1 MGLSTFFD
9 NFFSGL
15 AFGMLAN
22 NPFFGCMG
30 CYAFGSGYSMNRVD
44 FETFANP
51 FPNIFGNVQYNNTPS
66 VSIMNTFANPTFPTV
81 DFSRI
86 GQSIW
91 DDTVGPDSEFSKRM
105 KEYFSNSN
113 QYCDC
118 QTNTYN
124 NASIYPY
131 SMPFSP
137 YFFSDTYNPY
147 MTYGFQPAASATVT
161 SDKTNTESLKDDKQK
176 TKNISVTTK
185 VDNSETSS
193 YTNTSKVL
201 KGKKWYEMTDNE
213 LKQIYGN
220 YSYDIT
226 KPYTGSEENLN
237 SFLKGKGVLEGKAK
251 AFLDAQ
257 KKYGISAAALAAI
270 TTHESGNGKSNL
282 AINKNN
288 VGGVRISGSTTFRTF
303 NNVEECIMYMAKLLR
318 NSYVDNPPEKP
329 GAHLKMLYQINA
341 RYCPASDPT
350 DRTNENSSWARA
362 VANNMSI
369 IEKMS

>member
-1 MGLSTFFD
+1 MGLGNFFD
-9 NFFSGL
+9 NFISGL

-22 NPFFGCMG
+22 NPLLGGMG
-30 CYAFGSGYSMNRVD
+30 CYGFGSGYSMNRVD

-81 DFSRI
+81 DFSKI

-113 QYCDC
+113 QNCDC

-124 NASIYPY
+124 NNSIYQY

-137 YFFSDTYNPY
+137 YFFSNTYNPY
-147 MTYGFQPAASATVT
+147 MTYGFQPTTYTTKAGA
-161 SDKTNTESLKDDKQK
+161 ESSIDNKQK
-176 TKNISVTTK
+176 TESYSVTTNI
-185 VDNSETSS
+185 DNSNKT
-193 YTNTSKVL
+193 VL
-201 KGKKWYEMTDNE
+201 KGKKWYEMTDTE
-213 LKQIYGN
+213 MKQVYGN
-220 YSYDIT
+220 YSNDIT

-270 TTHESGNGKSNL
+270 TVHESGNGKSNL
-282 AINKNN
+282 ATNKNN
-288 VGGVRISGSTTFRTF
+288 VGGVRISGTTTFRTF
-303 NNVEECIMYMAKLLR
+303 NNVEECIMYMAQLLR
-318 NSYVDNPPEKP
+318 NSYVDNPPESP
-329 GAHLKMLYQINA
+329 GAHLKTLYQINA

-350 DRTNENSSWARA
+350 DRTNGNAGWARA
-362 VANNMSI
+362 VANNISI
-369 IEKMS
+369 IERMS